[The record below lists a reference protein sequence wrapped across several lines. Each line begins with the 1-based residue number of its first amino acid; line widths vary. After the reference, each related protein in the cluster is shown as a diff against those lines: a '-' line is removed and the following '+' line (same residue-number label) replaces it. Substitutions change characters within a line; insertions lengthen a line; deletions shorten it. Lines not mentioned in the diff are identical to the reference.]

1 MLQKYY
7 YYKFSEPKISDWEY
21 DEAERTL
28 EKLLKENP
36 KVKLPKWKNVTI
48 QVDAPNPK
56 WIEHYN
62 MKLDKYIQKIGAWK
76 YYTDEA
82 EEEDIEDILRTEEE
96 MNELK

>member
-1 MLQKYY
+1 
-7 YYKFSEPKISDWEY
+7 
-21 DEAERTL
+21 
-28 EKLLKENP
+28 
-36 KVKLPKWKNVTI
+36 
-48 QVDAPNPK
+48 
-56 WIEHYN
+56 